1 MSLKTEIRD
10 LLANDATIQSLLTG
24 GVYAI
29 TEIKRSEEDC
39 AGAFDDETNELL
51 PCANVRVTTVN
62 PFGPHDE
69 TQEVFFSIFYYQ
81 RRTSGS
87 DTIQAAAAR
96 ARQLLHRQRVPG
108 TAQIFHSSSTP
119 DIEDPALEA
128 SLHMDRYR
136 AIRSLPL
143 A

>member
-10 LLANDATIQSLLTG
+10 LLANDATIQAHLTG
-24 GVYAI
+24 GVYALV
-29 TEIKRSEEDC
+29 EIKRSDEEC
-39 AGAFDDETNELL
+39 AAAFDEETDEIL

-69 TQEVFFSIFYYQ
+69 TQEAFFSIYYYQ
-81 RRTSGS
+81 YRAGGN
-87 DTIQAAAAR
+87 DAVLVAATR
-96 ARQLLHRQRVPG
+96 ARQLLHRQRVTG
-108 TAQIFHSSSTP
+108 TTQIFHVTSNP
-119 DIEDPALEA
+119 DLDDPTLEA
-128 SLHMDRYR
+128 SLHIDRYR